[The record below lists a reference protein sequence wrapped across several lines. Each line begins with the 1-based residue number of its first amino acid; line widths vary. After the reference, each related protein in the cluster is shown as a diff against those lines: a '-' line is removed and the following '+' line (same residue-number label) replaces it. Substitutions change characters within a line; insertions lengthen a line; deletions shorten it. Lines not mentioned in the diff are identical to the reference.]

1 MSKKVMCMSML
12 VIASLFFLMFSQDIK
27 ASEKIEDISS
37 DVLDKTMNEAVEDI
51 NNQLE
56 NGQNKAET
64 TKMIPGTDESI
75 IITVENNELDNE
87 SNNGITTR
95 AAKKPSGK
103 KNYSVSVRSA
113 KSRWV
118 PGFSHTLR
126 GTFTY
131 SKGKVNKYSRNVV
144 ASGTAYTH
152 SNSSKAVRLDKSLV
166 EITSVSKH
174 KWLGKVGKISG
185 LGYTSYLGVDL
196 YGSGNYRLKYARY
209 QPGL

>member
-1 MSKKVMCMSML
+1 MT
-12 VIASLFFLMFSQDIK
+12 IYTRLFKEKDFSQIND
-27 ASEKIEDISS
+27 
-37 DVLDKTMNEAVEDI
+37 LLQLYNELGYPTTRNEI
-51 NNQLE
+51 NNHKDYYMLLLIEE
-56 NGQNKAET
+56 NQ
-64 TKMIPGTDESI
+64 I
-75 IITVENNELDNE
+75 IGFSGMRRMMFYENNELDNE
-87 SNNGITTR
+87 LNKGIAAR

-152 SNSSKAVRLDKSLV
+152 TKSSKAVRLDKSLV

>member
-1 MSKKVMCMSML
+1 MRKKAIFMSMVVIVSL
-12 VIASLFFLMFSQDIK
+12 VFIMFSQDIK
-27 ASEKIEDISS
+27 ASEKIENVSS

-51 NNQLE
+51 NSQLE

-64 TKMIPGTDESI
+64 TKMIPGTDEGI
-75 IITVENNELDNE
+75 IITVENNELND
-87 SNNGITTR
+87 GFATR

-103 KNYSVSVRSA
+103 KNYSVSVRSS

-152 SNSSKAVRLDKSLV
+152 SSSSKAVRLDKSLV